1 MMRSLATFACKRASS
16 LRATPQLLSSS
27 ARTMASSS
35 SDSSKG
41 GQQEKGAHAPPA
53 STAAPG
59 VTAAPPEPP
68 PRSVPPRHLSSTP
81 PSPASE
87 PRAAVAR
94 HGKQRDDQKERQH
107 HPPQEEVELP
117 PNPAAA
123 SAAGPYASR
132 PDRDPWP
139 APMPCL
145 SREAGAGF
153 GDESYN
159 TMSGSVAG
167 THTPGAHHLEADG
180 TDVDDDDRVSPPAD
194 EPLEMPREESRYA
207 YPLDRDPSVGGGMA
221 TRSRPRGTQL
231 PPDT

>member
-1 MMRSLATFACKRASS
+1 MRSLATFACKRASS
-16 LRATPQLLSSS
+16 LRTMPPLFSSS
-27 ARTMASSS
+27 ARTMSNSNS
-35 SDSSKG
+35 SSKG
-41 GQQEKGAHAPPA
+41 GQQEKAAPPL
-53 STAAPG
+53 STTAPG
-59 VTAAPPEPP
+59 VTAPPPEPP
-68 PRSVPPRHLSSTP
+68 PRPGPPLHLSATP
-81 PSPASE
+81 PSPASD

-94 HGKQRDDQKERQH
+94 HGKQRDDQAERQH

-153 GDESYN
+153 GDESYS

-180 TDVDDDDRVSPPAD
+180 TDVDDDDHVSPPAD

-221 TRSRPRGTQL
+221 TSPRPRGTQL
-231 PPDT
+231 PPDM